1 MVSQVSKINTLVCCL
16 RNYLKILYLCF
27 GTGRIV
33 GYKNI
38 ISPIVMQINAKD
50 KHVMFHGQKT
60 SSKNMLKREG
70 WNL

>member
-1 MVSQVSKINTLVCCL
+1 M
-16 RNYLKILYLCF
+16 F
-27 GTGRIV
+27 GTGRNG
-33 GYKNI
+33 GYRNI
-38 ISPIVMQINAKD
+38 TSPIVMQINAKD